1 MPAFPAGGPPNEQWR
16 TPPRRDIRSAAI
28 PELKQVI
35 VAFAGQVI
43 MRATFEEALFDLF
56 AIDAG
61 SSAPSPEPT
70 ARQVSI
76 APSGIDSRSAAE
88 MAAEAE
94 AHYQRVRTSLQQWD
108 WAEAGEGMKALE
120 KTIKA
125 LRKTLEEEK

>member
-1 MPAFPAGGPPNEQWR
+1 
-16 TPPRRDIRSAAI
+16 
-28 PELKQVI
+28 
-35 VAFAGQVI
+35 

-61 SSAPSPEPT
+61 SSAPSPEP
-70 ARQVSI
+70 APRQESTP
-76 APSGIDSRSAAE
+76 PSGINSRFAAE

-120 KTIKA
+120 KTIKV
-125 LRKTLEEEK
+125 LRKTLEKEK